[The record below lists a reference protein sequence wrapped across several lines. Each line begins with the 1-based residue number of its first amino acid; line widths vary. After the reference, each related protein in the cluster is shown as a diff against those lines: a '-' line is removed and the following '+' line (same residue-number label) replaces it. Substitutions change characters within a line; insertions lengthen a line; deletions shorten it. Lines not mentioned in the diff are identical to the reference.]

1 MNTFIPAK
9 HTTTAAPNL
18 SPKYSLIETT
28 KVYELLSDYGFR
40 EDKYRQSRERNR
52 EREAFSKHVSILQR
66 DKDCTS
72 EGGFN
77 LLLVNSHNGTSSLH
91 LEAGYFRVLCENQLG
106 HGDIGIR
113 VRHTGDVLA
122 KLERAIPQVLQQM
135 DDFKLLQALLKDRT
149 LNSDQC
155 DTLLRKALELR
166 SLPDTTYN
174 RGKFGRVNRNEGERN
189 AWMQFNVVQENMIRG
204 GFQVQALPKAATA
217 SPHAEQKSKDNLI
230 GFRQLRAL
238 TSADRLL
245 EANRE
250 LTKTVK
256 ELVA

>member
-1 MNTFIPAK
+1 MNFIPAK
-9 HTTTAAPNL
+9 LTTTAAPDL

-28 KVYELLSDYGFR
+28 KVYELLGDYGFR
-40 EDKYRQSRERNR
+40 EDKYRQSRERNK

-135 DDFKLLQALLKDRT
+135 DDFKQLQALLKDTVLYTDRI
-149 LNSDQC
+149 DV
-155 DTLLRKALELR
+155 LLRKALELR
-166 SLPDTTYN
+166 GLPWTQHN
-174 RGKFGRVNRNEGERN
+174 RLQFGTLRRNEGTVK
-189 AWMQFNVVQENMIRG
+189 AWEQFNIIQENMVRG
-204 GFQVQALPKAATA
+204 GR
-217 SPHAEQKSKDNLI
+217 SMHAETKDGHI
-230 GFRQLRAL
+230 EFRKLRPL

-245 EANRE
+245 NVNRE
-250 LTKTVK
+250 LTATVK
-256 ELVA
+256 QLIAA

>member
-1 MNTFIPAK
+1 MNFIPAK
-9 HTTTAAPNL
+9 HTTTAAPDL
-18 SPKYSLIETT
+18 SPKYSVIQTT

-66 DKDCTS
+66 EQDCDGH
-72 EGGFN
+72 GGFN

-106 HGDIGIR
+106 HGDVGIK

-135 DDFKLLQALLKDRT
+135 DDFKALYF
-149 LNSDQC
+149 
-155 DTLLRKALELR
+155 LLRDQTLSTEQGTELVKKALELR
-166 SLPDTTYN
+166 GLPFN
-174 RGKFGRVNRNEGERN
+174 HWNVMQFARLRRNEGEMS
-189 AWMQFNVVQENMIRG
+189 AWAQFNVVQENMVRG
-204 GFQVQALPKAATA
+204 GHRVQFVD
-217 SPHAEQKSKDNLI
+217 KSGQLELRK
-230 GFRQLRAL
+230 LRAL

-245 EANRE
+245 NANRE

-256 ELVA
+256 QLIAA